1 MDKLVTP
8 EESIVNFILNN
19 KSWSLNE
26 NLTYQIPNDQY
37 NLSWQDTMARA
48 SQYRLNI
55 HIWYIGEA
63 YTYICFSNWGEEYL

>member
-48 SQYRLNI
+48 SQYNLYI

-63 YTYICFSNWGEEYL
+63 YTYICFTNKDII